1 MAIIKVSTSIFSAI
15 KTIERAM
22 TKAKRGD
29 EIHLASGQYKESIQF
44 HETVAMKGKNNR
56 DTIIEGLFIVP
67 EHTTITFEQLTII
80 PTAQFFIEG
89 RAVFKNCLF
98 QGAQTNVIL
107 SVSNGEVELEDCTIE
122 QAKDVGLALFNKSE
136 ATITNCLFNGNGKSH
151 LLLEN
156 SHLTIEN
163 SELTDAV
170 HSMWL
175 KDEATIKSVGNH
187 IHHHSGTQI
196 VVQERSAW
204 IDSSSTLSHGKGNGV
219 YATGESTV
227 TLLGSYMHH
236 QQLPQIWMQESELHA
251 KNCTIEDG
259 EESAIMLREHASA
272 EIVNCTIGN
281 HKIANV
287 QATKESRLNIESS
300 QLHSCEGVGVQLR
313 EKSIANFL
321 DTTFKDHVLSQLFI
335 TEQSIASIKGCKFTD
350 GKQVGILMEKGS
362 SCTIADSSL
371 SGHHNTAITV
381 MEGELTAL
389 DCELAYNDGNGI
401 LAVTNA
407 KVQVEGCRMYENE
420 MPHIAGK
427 ANASITI
434 HQTEFYKG
442 KSLYIIDQSTLTA
455 SDCKIHQSD
464 GVQIEISDQTEANL
478 TRCAVSNGK
487 TNGFKVLRNSHLELN
502 DCQISNHALPQIVLN
517 DSSLTMKNSE
527 LLNGERNGLIVENN
541 SEAYIQDSFIT
552 KHIFPQIWI
561 DLASSVELKDTQ
573 LTEGAESDIYVQNKS
588 SLHAS
593 NCIIRNDRFQYNV
606 QAVNYSNIT
615 LEDTLVEN
623 SFGKIFYSEN
633 NSVITHSLDE
643 VND

>member
-15 KTIERAM
+15 KTLERAM
-22 TKAKRGD
+22 TKAKRDD
-29 EIHLASGQYKESIQF
+29 EIQLASGQYKESIHF
-44 HETVAMKGKNNR
+44 HETVALKGKNKR
-56 DTIIEGLFIVP
+56 DTTIEGLFIVP
-67 EHTTITFEQLTII
+67 KHTTIIFEQLTII
-80 PTAQFFIEG
+80 PTAQLFIEG

-98 QGAQTNVIL
+98 QGAQTSVIL
-107 SVSNGEVELEDCTIE
+107 SVSNGEVELEDCTVE
-122 QAKDVGLALFNKSE
+122 QAKDVGMALFNKSE
-136 ATITNCLFNGNGKSH
+136 ATVKNCLFKENGKSQ

-156 SHLTIEN
+156 SHLTIED

-204 IDSSSTLSHGKGNGV
+204 IDSSSILSHGKGNGI
-219 YATGESTV
+219 YATADSTV
-227 TLLGSYMHH
+227 TLLGSHLHH
-236 QQLPQIWMQESELHA
+236 QQLPQIWMQESNLNA
-251 KNCTIEDG
+251 KDCFIEHG
-259 EESAIMLREHASA
+259 EESAIMLRDHASA
-272 EIVNCTIGN
+272 EIISCTIAH
-281 HKIANV
+281 HKIANI
-287 QATKESRLNIESS
+287 QAVKESHFVIESS
-300 QLHSCEGVGVQLR
+300 QLYSCEGVGVQLR

-321 DTTFKDHVLSQLFI
+321 DTTFKEHVLSQLFI
-335 TEQSIASIKGCKFTD
+335 TEQSIASLKGCTFKD
-350 GKQVGILMEKGS
+350 GKQVGILLEKGGN
-362 SCTIADSSL
+362 CTIVDSSL
-371 SGHHNTAITV
+371 IGHHNTAITV
-381 MEGELTAL
+381 IDGELTAI
-389 DCELAYNDGNGI
+389 DCELAHNGGNGI

-407 KVQVEGCRMYENE
+407 KVQIEGCRMYENE

-427 ANASITI
+427 TNALITI
-434 HQTEFYKG
+434 RQTELLKG
-442 KSLYIIDQSTLTA
+442 KSLYVIDQSSLTA
-455 SDCKIHQSD
+455 TDCKIHHSD
-464 GVQIEISDQTEANL
+464 GVQIEIGDETEAKL
-478 TRCAVSNGK
+478 TRCTISDGK
-487 TNGFKVLRNSHLELN
+487 TNGFKVLRNSHLELD
-502 DCQISNHALPQIVLN
+502 DCQISNHTLPQIVLN
-517 DSSLTMKNSE
+517 DSSLMMKNSE

-541 SEAYIQDSFIT
+541 SEAFIQDSFIT
-552 KHIFPQIWI
+552 KHVFPQIWI

-588 SLHAS
+588 SLHAY